1 MNGTSGPVNGSC
13 DGVSSDDLLSSDR
26 GTVLGCVVLALALAL
41 GLPGNAYVVWA
52 LLVRG
57 RPQRPGGPGQ
67 VTALLVLHLAVA
79 DGVTLLT
86 APFWIRFLAR
96 RDWEFGLAAC
106 KGLHYVCCL
115 NMYASVLLLTAMGL
129 DRLLAV
135 TRPLLAARVRRPA
148 HVKRLLVVLWLLAA
162 ILAVPAPYYRQVV
175 RPPLLNG
182 RLCEPQHL
190 RPRDELFHYLTETVC
205 GFLVPYGTLLA
216 SYGLVAAQ
224 ARALRWGPGSQ
235 GRARRLG
242 GLIVAV
248 VTAFGLLWLPYHAVN
263 LAQAWARA
271 RARCGLWGRL
281 QKVRPGVTALA
292 FVSSGVN
299 PALYAFAS
307 LRLLGGSG
315 PRLLGRVFEGTTGEG
330 GVRGSVCGARVAVG
344 RSPSPSAHGPAQPLS
359 DPQRPSPSLPRP
371 TNASLTVP
379 SATGGREGELDVT
392 AA

>member
-1 MNGTSGPVNGSC
+1 NGTAGPVNGSC
-13 DGVSSDDLLSSDR
+13 DGVSSFDLLSSAR
-26 GTVLGCVVLALALAL
+26 GTVLGCVVLALALTL

-57 RPQRPGGPGQ
+57 QRWRRRPGGPGQ

-106 KGLHYVCCL
+106 KCLHYICCL

-135 TRPLLAARVRRPA
+135 TRPLQAARFRRPA
-148 HVKRLLVVLWLLAA
+148 HVKRLLVGLWLLAA

-175 RPPLLNG
+175 RVPQLNG
-182 RLCEPQHL
+182 RLCEPQHR
-190 RPRDELFHYLTETVC
+190 RPGDELFHYLTETVC

-224 ARALRWGPGSQ
+224 ARTLRWGPGSG

-271 RARCGLWGRL
+271 GGRCGLWGRL
-281 QKVRPGVTALA
+281 QQVRPGVTALA

-330 GVRGSVCGARVAVG
+330 AAGGRGSRVAAAG
-344 RSPSPSAHGPAQPLS
+344 SPAPSAPGPAQPLS
-359 DPQRPSPSLPRP
+359 DPQ
-371 TNASLTVP
+371 
-379 SATGGREGELDVT
+379 
-392 AA
+392 